1 MKFSELLS
9 RAGISKAELA
19 RRLGL
24 TVNGVYNW
32 RESPPG
38 YAVAYLELLVEYNRV
53 RP

>member
-1 MKFSELLS
+1 MFKELLG
-9 RAGISKAELA
+9 RAGLTKSELA

-24 TVNGVYNW
+24 TATGVCKW
-32 RESPPG
+32 KDMPPK